1 MFKKIKNKK
10 LSYETIFFV
19 VLFALIICSRM
30 FLKPVIVS
38 GHSMDT
44 TLDNGMFGYSLIV
57 KDTTEIKRGDI
68 VIVQTDDHYII
79 KRVIGLPGETIQC
92 FNGDIYIND
101 EKLEEDY
108 TSSDTDDFDVITLG
122 TDEYFVMGDNR
133 SNSKDSR
140 TIGPIAKDEI
150 VSKHI
155 FVLNSITKFGL
166 HS

>member
-10 LSYETIFFV
+10 LSYETIFFA

-68 VIVQTDDHYII
+68 VIVQTDNHYII

-101 EKLEEDY
+101 KKLEEDY
-108 TSSDTDDFDVITLG
+108 TSSDTDDFDVITLK

-140 TIGPIAKDEI
+140 TIGPITKDEI

>member
-1 MFKKIKNKK
+1 
-10 LSYETIFFV
+10 
-19 VLFALIICSRM
+19 M

-101 EKLEEDY
+101 KKLEEDY
-108 TSSDTDDFDVITLG
+108 TSSDTDDFDAITLG
-122 TDEYFVMGDNR
+122 IDEYFVMGDNR

-140 TIGPIAKDEI
+140 TIGPITKDEI

-155 FVLNSITKFGL
+155 FVLNSIAKFGL